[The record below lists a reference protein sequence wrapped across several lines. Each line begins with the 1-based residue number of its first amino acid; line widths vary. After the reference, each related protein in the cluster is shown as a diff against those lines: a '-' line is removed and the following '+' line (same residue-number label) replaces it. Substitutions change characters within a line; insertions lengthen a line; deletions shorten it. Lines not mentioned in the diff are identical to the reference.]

1 MASPAKQQRVDEETA
16 HEPSL
21 AEYFSAEI
29 LNLIALAL
37 TADADVLIPRHIGSL
52 ARTCKCIKD
61 AVQDAN
67 DKLREKHR
75 AARALCN
82 RCGTSV
88 DHIMVDRPKALNWYQ
103 LEDQDLVPADAPAL
117 IDVLMSK
124 AMAQVQRLQIF
135 SSSLGVAGAAAIA
148 AAAAG
153 GGLPQLTVLNLH
165 TSDIGDTGMQALAS
179 ALAGGAFPELITLNL
194 GGNEIGDAGVTAL
207 AAALEKGALPKLDEL
222 NLWSNEFGD
231 EGLKALMAAAG
242 GGRLAKLRYLREFDV
257 DLNAF
262 GEEAIG
268 VLADAIEKDAMP
280 SLEQLA
286 VPSPHEFNPRLI
298 AACEEKE
305 ITLI

>member
-88 DHIMVDRPKALNWYQ
+88 DHIMVDRPTQLNW
-103 LEDQDLVPADAPAL
+103 DHKDLVPSDAPAL
-117 IDVLMSK
+117 TNVLKSK
-124 AMAQVQRLQIF
+124 AMAQVQRLHLF
-135 SSSLGVAGAAAIA
+135 SNKLGVDGGAAVA

-153 GGLPQLTVLNLH
+153 GGLPRLTVLNLH
-165 TSDIGDTGMQALAS
+165 NNDGIGDTGIQALAS
-179 ALAGGAFPELITLNL
+179 AFAGGAFSSWSIS
-194 GGNEIGDAGVTAL
+194 IL
-207 AAALEKGALPKLDEL
+207 AAT
-222 NLWSNEFGD
+222 S
-231 EGLKALMAAAG
+231 
-242 GGRLAKLRYLREFDV
+242 LATPVF
-257 DLNAF
+257 
-262 GEEAIG
+262 
-268 VLADAIEKDAMP
+268 
-280 SLEQLA
+280 S
-286 VPSPHEFNPRLI
+286 PSPRHSRRVRCRSLWCCTSGPTI
-298 AACEEKE
+298 SATKV
-305 ITLI
+305 